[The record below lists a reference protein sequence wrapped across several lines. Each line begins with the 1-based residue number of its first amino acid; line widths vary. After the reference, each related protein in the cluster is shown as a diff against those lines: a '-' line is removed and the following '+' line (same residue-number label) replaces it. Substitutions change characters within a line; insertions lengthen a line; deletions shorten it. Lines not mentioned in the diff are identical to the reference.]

1 METQITFYKVM
12 AVCAGLCGSDS
23 WVLREED
30 INRVQAAEM
39 SCLRSALGVIRQNKL
54 TNEATTKMLKVNS
67 LNDIISA

>member
-12 AVCAGLCGSDS
+12 AVFAGLCGSES

-39 SCLRSALGVIRQNKL
+39 SCLRLALGVTRQNKL

-67 LNDIISA
+67 LKNIISA